1 MVYMTYM
8 IYGEFDQK
16 GSIPTKYG
24 TKDEYL
30 KAIRILKGNNIK
42 PIADIVFNHRL
53 GADETEEVI
62 AIEDDQ
68 DNRNISIGKPQAILA
83 WTKYN
88 FPRKK

>member
-1 MVYMTYM
+1 MVYMIYM
-8 IYGEFDQK
+8 ICGEFDQK

-30 KAIRILKGNNIK
+30 RAIRILKGNNIK

-68 DNRNISIGKPQAILA
+68 DNRNVSIGKPQSILA